1 MQDFF
6 DEYKMKKKIYKLNL
20 LGLKC
25 PLPVLKIS
33 KIFKKINKGDIILV
47 KTDDPKANLDIENLT
62 KSVSIKILKKNYLDG
77 NEIDFRLE
85 KY

>member
-6 DEYKMKKKIYKLNL
+6 GEWKMKIKIYKLNL

-33 KIFKKINKGDIILV
+33 KKFKEINKGDIIIV
-47 KTDDPKANLDIENLT
+47 DTDDPKADLDIENLT
-62 KSVSIKILKKNYLDG
+62 KNVNIKILKKNYLDG
-77 NEIDFRLE
+77 NKIHFRLE

>member
-33 KIFKKINKGDIILV
+33 KIFKEINKGDIILV